1 MPWGKLASIRCE
13 LPACSQ
19 YRPSFQDLQADFAA
33 HARFEGERRLDDWI
47 PDTNG
52 WIGVAII
59 APCAVLCYTALTSA
73 GGVAVGFCNTNCRG
87 GDRVKNKLYTIPTCP
102 HCSVARAYLLAK
114 GVDFIEFDVSVDMEA
129 LRMMLSM
136 TARTEV
142 PAIVAGDRA
151 VVGFNPAS
159 WDELLVRSAEIQRKD
174 PYELPESLGPDPY
187 RGVD

>member
-1 MPWGKLASIRCE
+1 M
-13 LPACSQ
+13 
-19 YRPSFQDLQADFAA
+19 
-33 HARFEGERRLDDWI
+33 
-47 PDTNG
+47 
-52 WIGVAII
+52 
-59 APCAVLCYTALTSA
+59 
-73 GGVAVGFCNTNCRG
+73 
-87 GDRVKNKLYTIPTCP
+87 KNKLYTIPTCP

>member
-1 MPWGKLASIRCE
+1 LT
-13 LPACSQ
+13 
-19 YRPSFQDLQADFAA
+19 
-33 HARFEGERRLDDWI
+33 RR
-47 PDTNG
+47 G
-52 WIGVAII
+52 AVAI
-59 APCAVLCYTALTSA
+59 VFNHSGRQ
-73 GGVAVGFCNTNCRG
+73 GGGIVR
-87 GDRVKNKLYTIPTCP
+87 NKLYTIPTCP
-102 HCSVARAYLLAK
+102 HCPVARAYLVAK
-114 GVDFIEFDVSVDMEA
+114 GVDFIEFDVSVDVQA

-142 PAIVAGDRA
+142 PTIVAGDRA